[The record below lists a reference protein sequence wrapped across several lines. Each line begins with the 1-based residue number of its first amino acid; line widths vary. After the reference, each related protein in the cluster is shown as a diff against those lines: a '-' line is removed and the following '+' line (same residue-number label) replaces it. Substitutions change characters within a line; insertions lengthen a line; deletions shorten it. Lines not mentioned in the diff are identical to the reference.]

1 MKTVLD
7 IILLISIIMT
17 VVVGAVLSLTTLIG
31 CVLYYRN
38 DNFYSKYEK
47 LLTIMLTVFCIVVS
61 ILMLS
66 FILDG
71 VLYFWL

>member
-1 MKTVLD
+1 MKTILD

-17 VVVGAVLSLTTLIG
+17 AVVGTVLSLTTLIG

>member
-1 MKTVLD
+1 MKTILD

-17 VVVGAVLSLTTLIG
+17 VVVGTALSLTTLIG

-38 DNFYSKYEK
+38 DNFYCKYEK

-61 ILMLS
+61 ILRLS